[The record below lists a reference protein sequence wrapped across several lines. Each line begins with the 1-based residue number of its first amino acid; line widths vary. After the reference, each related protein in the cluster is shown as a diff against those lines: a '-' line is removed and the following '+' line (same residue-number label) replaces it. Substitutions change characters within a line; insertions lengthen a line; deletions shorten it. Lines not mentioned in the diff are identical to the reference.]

1 MSISQLISPHLP
13 YLRRFARALTGNQR
27 IGDIYVQAALESI
40 LADPARINPENDVR
54 TSLYKI
60 LLEVWRSVPINAQLD
75 PSLPPAEVGALR
87 SLDAI
92 APRSRIAFLL
102 RSLEGLSNAEVAQAL
117 DCSLGEVNQLI
128 EDAGREI
135 AEQIKTD
142 VLIIEDEPLI
152 ALDLQSLVEDLGH
165 NVVDVARTHKEAV
178 ASIAKLAPGLILAD
192 IQLADGSSGLEAV
205 NEILGML
212 EVPVIFITAY
222 PERFLTG
229 SRPEPAFLITKPFL
243 TDTVKAVISQAL
255 FFQRKAHR
263 TDPVQL
269 RARIQVRSR
278 IKKGLE

>member
-1 MSISQLISPHLP
+1 MPISQAIAPHLP

-40 LADPARINPENDVR
+40 VADPSRLDPAGEVR
-54 TSLYKI
+54 LSLYRI
-60 LLEVWRSVPINAQLD
+60 LLDVWRSVPINAQVD
-75 PSLPPAEVGALR
+75 PALPPAEVGALK
-87 SLDAI
+87 SLDAVT
-92 APRSRIAFLL
+92 PRSRIAFLL
-102 RSLEGLSNAEVAQAL
+102 RSLEGMTNAEVAKVL
-117 DCSLGEVNQLI
+117 ECSLDEANGLVE
-128 EDAGREI
+128 EAGREI
-135 AEQIKTD
+135 ANQIKTD

-165 NVVDVARTHKEAV
+165 RVVDVARTHKEAV
-178 ASIAKLAPGLILAD
+178 AAIARLTPGLILAD

-229 SRPEPAFLITKPFL
+229 MRPEPAFLITKPFL

-263 TDPVQL
+263 AESVT
-269 RARIQVRSR
+269 A
-278 IKKGLE
+278 